1 MQNTQQNTAQEELI
15 NRLNYFS
22 DWKDKY
28 KYIIELGKQLPK
40 FAEEDKTEE
49 NRIHG
54 CQSQVWIKITQDETG
69 KLQLNA
75 ISDAA
80 IVSGLIAL
88 LLKVYNNKTP
98 QEILETKLDFLATT
112 GLLQHLTPNRSTGL
126 YHMIKKIQSTATSLL
141 EKN

>member
-1 MQNTQQNTAQEELI
+1 MQDTAQEELI
-15 NRLNYFS
+15 SRLNYFP

-54 CQSQVWIKITQDETG
+54 CQSQVWIKITQDDAG
-69 KLQLNA
+69 KLQFQA

-88 LLKVYNNKTP
+88 LLRVYNDKTP
-98 QEILETKLDFLATT
+98 QEVINTKLDFLAQT

-126 YHMIKKIQSTATSLL
+126 YHMIKKIQETATNLL
-141 EKN
+141 